1 MHNFLHSYIVR
12 GYLFKKRNWQKN
24 TFRTFLQTSQ
34 INSSDFCV
42 STQMEGIHLNVLYIK
57 EDAMRYRSLPNNSN
71 RSLYL
76 NFLRNRLLIFTDN
89 ISLNFGIIKRN
100 GNNKFKLFKF
110 VIKFVKIELIL
121 EAVLEKEMKIFIST

>member
-1 MHNFLHSYIVR
+1 
-12 GYLFKKRNWQKN
+12 
-24 TFRTFLQTSQ
+24 
-34 INSSDFCV
+34 
-42 STQMEGIHLNVLYIK
+42 MEGIHLNVLYIE
-57 EDAMRYRSLPNNSN
+57 EDAMKYRSLPNNSN

-76 NFLRNRLLIFTDN
+76 KFLRNRLLIFTDN